1 MKNIYLKIFA
11 ATIAL
16 GITGCLEDM
25 AANTN
30 ANTNANANAESNS
43 STTPQE
49 TTPTVTPPAA
59 ENTVIDPTTTPD
71 PLVTPDPVNV
81 DPAGTPTEVPS
92 TPATTPQVI
101 VTASGDIYMIQGGD
115 TTLVQKGTI
124 TPYDEDD
131 ETSFTPLVV
140 GDAMSASQLQPS
152 DCKNEFWCGAKKDA
166 TIDADFGPGEWFA
179 YTDER
184 DDGNSYWTWPAADWE
199 GIVSACNGIC
209 GVSTLGPAYMYPYMG
224 FGFFLT
230 ENHDA
235 VDITEWGGI
244 CVTYS
249 TDTKMRIGLHPNEE
263 GQAAMEYNDFRVALT
278 PGKNITKNFAWSDF
292 KQDIGWGKAYDR
304 DLLLTQIVEIV
315 FAYQDMGA
323 GSVSSFNISKIGKY
337 GTCN

>member
-1 MKNIYLKIFA
+1 
-11 ATIAL
+11 
-16 GITGCLEDM
+16 
-25 AANTN
+25 
-30 ANTNANANAESNS
+30 
-43 STTPQE
+43 
-49 TTPTVTPPAA
+49 
-59 ENTVIDPTTTPD
+59 
-71 PLVTPDPVNV
+71 
-81 DPAGTPTEVPS
+81 
-92 TPATTPQVI
+92 
-101 VTASGDIYMIQGGD
+101 
-115 TTLVQKGTI
+115 
-124 TPYDEDD
+124 
-131 ETSFTPLVV
+131 
-140 GDAMSASQLQPS
+140 MSASQLQPS

-166 TIDADFGPGEWFA
+166 TIDAGFGPGEWFA

-224 FGFFLT
+224 FGFFLN

-304 DLLLTQIVEIV
+304 DLLLTQIVELRFLLQHFEDRKIRNLQLE
-315 FAYQDMGA
+315 FPPTKEKSAHLCGLLLYPNLLEHLFLRNQ
-323 GSVSSFNISKIGKY
+323 FNFSIF
-337 GTCN
+337 